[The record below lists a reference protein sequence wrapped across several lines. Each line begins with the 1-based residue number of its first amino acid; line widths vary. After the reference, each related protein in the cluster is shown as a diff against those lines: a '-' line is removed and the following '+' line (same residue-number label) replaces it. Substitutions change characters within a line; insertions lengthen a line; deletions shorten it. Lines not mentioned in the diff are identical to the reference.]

1 MIHTLPFEIAA
12 KIYGY
17 LSIDEATSVDIA
29 HREGEYDTFH
39 CGYSTFRPRNTIRD
53 TKRQFFSSLF
63 QDRISMNLYLG
74 QHFSDSEGLLKC
86 MLINDIY
93 LSGSRALNYFV
104 PGSIDDNSDWDF
116 YSQSTGNE
124 VFRFMEFMKTIGVKW
139 MTSMEWFTEKLENDE
154 CVSGITAKQIKNL
167 RAMMAA
173 NVPDKITFDAIHKL
187 TVQSKIYENT
197 DEEFTIK
204 VKNSKGKDKI
214 FIVRHDIYAN
224 FDIIYGTFSDHGKT
238 QRIQLMI
245 GSQGLQTIMRFYTS
259 VVQCVITG
267 FCAAHMYAKDAY
279 NRQSRLW
286 VAQENHPI
294 SAKKTKDSQE
304 KYEKRGFVFYKSS
317 LSTMEFPYQAN
328 VIFKRH
334 LKDPD
339 SHVIDYNTDGPWI
352 DAESKHGD
360 SDLSRFARHKRMKFY
375 EFSWI
380 QNGRDLSLS
389 DYHNMAMEDAKDDAV
404 RAFMQDL
411 AGKQPD
417 AERRRQMLHTM
428 TQLAELTRQFRSLG
442 DPIQNIMESQE
453 TMPSAYLNEFI
464 KIGSRG

>member
-1 MIHTLPFEIAA
+1 MIDTLPFEIAA
-12 KIYGY
+12 KVYGY
-17 LSIDEATSVDIA
+17 ISIDEATSVDIA
-29 HREGEYDTFH
+29 YREAEYDTFH
-39 CGYSTFRPRNTIRD
+39 CGYSTFRPRNTTRD
-53 TKRQFFSSLF
+53 AKRKFFSDLF
-63 QDRISMNLYLG
+63 HDRISMNLYLG
-74 QHFSDSEGLLKC
+74 QHFSDSQGLLKC

-104 PGSIDDNSDWDF
+104 PGSIDNESDWDF
-116 YSQSTGNE
+116 YSQSTGSE

-154 CVSGITAKQIKNL
+154 CVSGITGKQIKSL
-167 RAMMAA
+167 RAMMLTS
-173 NVPDKITFDAIHKL
+173 VPDKTISDAIHKL
-187 TVQSKIYENT
+187 TVEAMIHGNI
-197 DEEFTIK
+197 DEEPTIK
-204 VKNSKGKDKI
+204 VKNSKGKDKT
-214 FIVRHDIYAN
+214 FIVRYDVYAS
-224 FDIIYGTFSDHGKT
+224 FDIIYGKLNSHGET
-238 QRIQLMI
+238 QRVQLMI
-245 GSQGLQTIMRFYTS
+245 GAQGLQTIMRFYTS

-286 VAQENHPI
+286 VAQQDHPI
-294 SAKKTKDSQE
+294 SAQKTKDSRE
-304 KYEKRGFVFYKSS
+304 KYEKRGFMFYKSS

-352 DAESKHGD
+352 DAESRYGD
-360 SDLSRFARHKRMKFY
+360 SPLSSFARHKRMKFY

-389 DYHNMAMEDAKDDAV
+389 NYHDMATEDAKDDAV
-404 RAFMQDL
+404 RAFMEDL
-411 AGKQPD
+411 ASRQPD
-417 AERRRQMLHTM
+417 PERRRQMLDTM

-442 DPIQNIMESQE
+442 DPIKDIMKSQE
-453 TMPSAYLNEFI
+453 TMPLEYLNQFI
-464 KIGSRG
+464 RLGSDE